1 MVTTVFSKILEHTLQ
16 TRLDSLLGPTQS
28 NLQRGFTAKT
38 SPLPAAYLVSEV
50 VAEHKD
56 QNSPVALVTLERVW
70 YERLFFK
77 LYNDGVSGKLWLI
90 LRDLQANGTT
100 KVKWNC
106 NLSSH
111 FETLQGIRQGAKLS
125 ATLYKRYNNPL
136 LKQIE
141 DHNLGSTIGT
151 TNVGAPTVADDIS
164 MLPST
169 PIDTQVMLHTVVN
182 TANQDKVTYNTSKSD
197 VIIYNQPKKK
207 STVWE
212 IGSNTIESSRSTT
225 HLGLIRDDSNNS
237 TYNRRSKWQ
246 GGQCTV

>member
-1 MVTTVFSKILEHTLQ
+1 MGH
-16 TRLDSLLGPTQS
+16 DSL
-28 NLQRGFTAKT
+28 TA
-38 SPLPAAYLVSEV
+38 AFLVSEV

-56 QNSPVALVTLERVW
+56 QNSPVALVTLDAEKTFDRVW
-70 YERLFFK
+70 HERLFFK
-77 LYNDGVSGKLWLI
+77 LYNDGVQGKLWLI

-125 ATLYKRYNNPL
+125 TTLYKRYNNPL

-182 TANQDKVTYNTSKSD
+182 TANQDKVTFNTSKSD
-197 VIIYNQPKKK
+197 VIIYNQPKKESRYGK
-207 STVWE
+207 SGRT
-212 IGSNTIESSRSTT
+212 
-225 HLGLIRDDSNNS
+225 
-237 TYNRRSKWQ
+237 Q
-246 GGQCTV
+246 

>member
-1 MVTTVFSKILEHTLQ
+1 MFSKILEHTLQ

-28 NLQRGFTAKT
+28 SLQRGFTEKT
-38 SPLPAAYLVSEV
+38 SPLYAAFLVSEV

-56 QNSPVALVTLERVW
+56 LHSPVALVTLDAEKAFDRVW
-70 YERLFFK
+70 YERLFSK
-77 LYNDGVSGKLWLI
+77 LYNDGVQGKLWKL

-106 NLSSH
+106 DLSNQ

-125 ATLYKRYNNPL
+125 TTLYKRYNNPL

-141 DHNLGSTIGT
+141 DLGSTIGT

-169 PIDTQVMLHTVVN
+169 PLDTQVMLHTVVN
-182 TANQDKVTYNTSKSD
+182 TANQDKVTFNTS
-197 VIIYNQPKKK
+197 
-207 STVWE
+207 
-212 IGSNTIESSRSTT
+212 
-225 HLGLIRDDSNNS
+225 
-237 TYNRRSKWQ
+237 
-246 GGQCTV
+246 